1 MAKDRRSFFE
11 RLTGSVSIDDDYGFD
26 DPMPIATRGG
36 GHAQSPLVAE
46 EDAEGELAVDVYQ
59 TPSHIIVKAMIA
71 GVKPEDLDVAITR
84 DMVTIKGKREKFSE
98 GGSTDYFF
106 SELYWGAFARTI
118 VLPQEVEIES
128 AEASEKHGLL
138 MIKLPKV
145 DKGRQTKLKIKS
157 S

>member
-26 DPMPIATRGG
+26 DPVPPPRGNVHG
-36 GHAQSPLVAE
+36 LPPLVQE
-46 EDAEGELAVDVYQ
+46 EESEGELAVDVYQ
-59 TPSHIIVKAMIA
+59 TATHIIVKAMIA

-84 DMVTIKGKREKFSE
+84 DMITIKGKREKFSE
-98 GGSTDYFF
+98 GNSTDYFF

-118 VLPQEVEIES
+118 VLPQEVEIEG

-138 MIKLPKV
+138 SIKLPKI

>member
-11 RLTGSVSIDDDYGFD
+11 RLTGSVSVDDDYGFD
-26 DPMPIATRGG
+26 EPGQGARPASLG
-36 GHAQSPLVAE
+36 AAAPE
-46 EDAEGELAVDVYQ
+46 EESEGELAVDVYQ

-84 DMVTIKGKREKFSE
+84 DMVTIKGKREKFTE
-98 GGSTDYFF
+98 GGTSDYFF
-106 SELYWGAFARTI
+106 QELYWGAFARTI
-118 VLPQEVEIES
+118 VLPQEVEIEG